1 MLFVLAWLAV
11 GEGVAAGLVGRGLGV
26 AMIVGLAVT
35 TGEDEGVGLGVVTL
49 GGVAVDLAGGE

>member
-1 MLFVLAWLAV
+1 MLAWLTV